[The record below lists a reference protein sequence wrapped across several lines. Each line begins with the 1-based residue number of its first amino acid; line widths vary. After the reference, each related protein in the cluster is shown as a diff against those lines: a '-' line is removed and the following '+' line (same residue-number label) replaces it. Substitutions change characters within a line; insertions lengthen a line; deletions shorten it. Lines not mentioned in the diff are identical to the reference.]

1 MNLEDVGQ
9 FGKWIFNI
17 PPGPLHM
24 ELQLQTNNRVDVVWV
39 GDAVPDISVKILFH
53 DGCLTYCSS
62 CYCWLSHVDL
72 ISPLPS
78 DIVDGEPIVEEDHLG
93 RVHRHQRLVRHKDK
107 MVGGFRPAAHLGWGA
122 TFFFNRDVII
132 SVQLLAVYLNISITQ

>member
-1 MNLEDVGQ
+1 M
-9 FGKWIFNI
+9 
-17 PPGPLHM
+17 
-24 ELQLQTNNRVDVVWV
+24 
-39 GDAVPDISVKILFH
+39 PDISVKILFH

-93 RVHRHQRLVRHKDK
+93 RAHRHQRLVRHKDK
-107 MVGGFRPAAHLGWGA
+107 LVGGFRPAAHLGWGA
-122 TFFFNRDVII
+122 TFFSPELFNRDVII
-132 SVQLLAVYLNISITQ
+132 SLQPLAVNLNISITQCV